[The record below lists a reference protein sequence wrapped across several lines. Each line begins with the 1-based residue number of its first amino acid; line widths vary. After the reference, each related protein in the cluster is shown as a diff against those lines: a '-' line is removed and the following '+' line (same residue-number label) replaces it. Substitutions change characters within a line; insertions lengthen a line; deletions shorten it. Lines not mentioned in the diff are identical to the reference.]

1 MLYSGGKITKKKWF
15 YKTFPS
21 LFCRSDL
28 CLMLS
33 ARKSYFRSE
42 MKPKTL
48 VFALHFAHL
57 FVTLAPPKLLS
68 FGNETKNFG
77 FCFAFRSLIRNFAPA
92 NQ

>member
-1 MLYSGGKITKKKWF
+1 MFYSGGKITKKKWF

-57 FVTLAPPKLLS
+57 FVTLHPQINKYNKITRLWQRKH
-68 FGNETKNFG
+68 F
-77 FCFAFRSLIRNFAPA
+77 
-92 NQ
+92 